1 MILCLFFG
9 PLTLS
14 AAPQFL
20 TYQGRVLKNNG
31 YPLEYENVSFSFE
44 ITNPDGLCVIYREQ
58 VNGINM
64 VNSGGVFDVAIGSGA
79 RQYPADAGFNL
90 LDTFNNAT
98 PFVCDGGSL
107 YSPAFNDGRRL
118 RVKFHDGTGWKTIT
132 PDSVIRT
139 VPYAAYASSAAKLG
153 AYSASDFLL
162 KNVLPVCGSGSF
174 LSWNGSDLVCEGV
187 SGASGGTVTQVSSA
201 NSYLTVANGTS
212 TPLLTLKVGTVSG
225 TVAAGDDARLT
236 DARTPKGAAGG
247 DLSGTYPA
255 PSVVALQ
262 GVAVSNSAPASGN
275 YLKYNGAQWAP
286 AGINT
291 SDVNGLSAA
300 LSTYLTQSAFNAAVS
315 SASCGA
321 NQAAYWN
328 SVSSNFQCQTINV
341 GVTTVSGTAG
351 QIVVSNGSTTP
362 TLSLTSVGTSGTYFK
377 VTTDA
382 QGRVTAGQSSLV
394 SADIPALSWTK
405 IASDLPT
412 TLAGY
417 GITNAVTNVAGTPSL
432 QTGLDAS
439 KPAVGTAGRLYV
451 ASDTKRIYRDTGSV
465 WDLIASAAGA
475 GGTVTSVATGTGL
488 TGGPISTTGTIS
500 LANTAVTA
508 GSYGSATQVPTY
520 TVDAQGRLTAA
531 SNVTISGVSP
541 GGVAGGDL
549 TGTYPNPVLTATG
562 VAAGTYPKV
571 TVDAKGRVTAG
582 AALAAADIPA
592 LDASKI
598 TTGTFAAARMPA
610 FTGDATSVAGATAL
624 TLAASGVSAGTY
636 KSVTVDTKGRVIAG
650 TNPTTLSG
658 YGITDAVTNVAGT
671 PSVQTGLDAS
681 KPAVGTAGRLYVASD
696 TKRIYRDTGSV
707 WDLIASATGSGGTV
721 TSVAT
726 GTGLTGGP
734 ISTTGT
740 ISLANTAV
748 TAGAYGSTTQVPTFT
763 VDAQGRLTAASN
775 VTISGVSPG
784 GAAGGDLTGA
794 YPNPALTA
802 TGVAAGTYPK
812 VTVDSKGRVTA
823 GATLAAADIPALDAS
838 KITTGTF
845 TAARMPA
852 FTGDATSVAG
862 ATALTLAASG
872 VTAGTYPKVTVD
884 TKGRVT
890 AGAAL
895 VAADIPALDTS
906 KLTTGTLPIA
916 RGGTGSTTGSI
927 TGSGALT
934 FAAGGTNQNIV
945 LTPSGTGRTVLNG
958 NVGIGTTTPA
968 ADLEIKRAFGAGGHI
983 RIGDGYDANSFASLG
998 YSAYGANLIISSGS
1012 YWNGSDWQAT
1022 HTSASHVSVGPD
1034 GVMFKNTKGLTI
1046 GGSDPLKNMVLIGG
1060 TQNRLE
1066 IYPQAATV
1074 EGGEIYLQA
1083 AGNAGA
1089 TADVSLDNYNNRFR
1103 VIVGGAEQ
1111 MVVASSGNVG
1121 VGQTSP
1127 SYKMHVNGTVA
1138 GTAAY
1143 VNTSD
1148 ERLKKNI
1155 SVIPGA
1161 LEKILRLNGVY
1172 FDWRQDEYPEWNFE
1186 QRHDVGV
1193 LAQEVE
1199 KVFPEAVRTDEKG
1212 YKAVAYSKLVPPLIE
1227 ATKEINGKCEM
1238 NVAQIRDLQDKVTV
1252 LQKENEEL
1260 KKRLSAIEEKLNGAL

>member
-1 MILCLFFG
+1 MIACLFFG

-14 AAPQFL
+14 AAPQLL

-247 DLSGTYPA
+247 DLSGTYPS

-262 GVAVSNSAPASGN
+262 GVAVANSVPASGN
-275 YLKYNGAQWAP
+275 YFKYNGAQWAP

-291 SDVNGLSAA
+291 SDVNGLSAT

-328 SVSSNFQCQTINV
+328 SVSANFQCQTINV

-362 TLSLTSVGTSGTYFK
+362 TLSLASVGTSGSYFK

-382 QGRVTAGQSSLV
+382 QGRVTAGQSSLTA
-394 SADIPALSWTK
+394 ADIPALSWTK
-405 IASDLPT
+405 ITSDLPT

-541 GGVAGGDL
+541 GGAAGGDL
-549 TGTYPNPVLTATG
+549 TGTYPNPTLTAT
-562 VAAGTYPKV
+562 
-571 TVDAKGRVTAG
+571 
-582 AALAAADIPA
+582 
-592 LDASKI
+592 
-598 TTGTFAAARMPA
+598 
-610 FTGDATSVAGATAL
+610 
-624 TLAASGVSAGTY
+624 
-636 KSVTVDTKGRVIAG
+636 
-650 TNPTTLSG
+650 
-658 YGITDAVTNVAGT
+658 
-671 PSVQTGLDAS
+671 
-681 KPAVGTAGRLYVASD
+681 
-696 TKRIYRDTGSV
+696 
-707 WDLIASATGSGGTV
+707 
-721 TSVAT
+721 
-726 GTGLTGGP
+726 
-734 ISTTGT
+734 
-740 ISLANTAV
+740 
-748 TAGAYGSTTQVPTFT
+748 
-763 VDAQGRLTAASN
+763 
-775 VTISGVSPG
+775 
-784 GAAGGDLTGA
+784 
-794 YPNPALTA
+794 
-802 TGVAAGTYPK
+802 
-812 VTVDSKGRVTA
+812 
-823 GATLAAADIPALDAS
+823 
-838 KITTGTF
+838 
-845 TAARMPA
+845 
-852 FTGDATSVAG
+852 
-862 ATALTLAASG
+862 G

-934 FAAGGTNQNIV
+934 FTAGGTNQNIT

-968 ADLEIKRAFGAGGHI
+968 ADLEIKRAFGAGGHL

-1022 HTSASHVSVGPD
+1022 HTSASHVAVGPD

-1046 GGSDPLKNMVLIGG
+1046 GGTDPLKNMLLVGG
-1060 TQNRLE
+1060 IQNRLE
-1066 IYPQAATV
+1066 VYPQAATA

-1083 AGNAGA
+1083 AGSAGA
-1089 TADVSLDNYNNRFR
+1089 TSDVVLDNYNNRFR
-1103 VIVGGAEQ
+1103 VLVAGAEQ

-1148 ERLKKNI
+1148 QRLKKNI
-1155 SVIPGA
+1155 TVIEGA
-1161 LEKILRLNGVY
+1161 LEMILRLNGVY
-1172 FDWRQDEYPEWNFE
+1172 FDWRSEEYPDWNFE
-1186 QRHDVGV
+1186 QRHDIGV
-1193 LAQEVE
+1193 IAQEVE
-1199 KVFPEAVRTDEKG
+1199 KVFPEAVRTDDKG
-1212 YKAVAYSKLVPPLIE
+1212 FKAVAYSKLVPPLIE
-1227 ATKEINGKCEM
+1227 AAKAVNMKCEM
-1238 NVAQIRDLQDKVTV
+1238 NLVQIRELQDKVAE
-1252 LQKENEEL
+1252 LQRENEMLQNRL
-1260 KKRLSAIEEKLNGAL
+1260 KLVEQRLGLNY

>member
-14 AAPQFL
+14 AAPQLL

-225 TVAAGDDARLT
+225 TVAAGDDARFT

-262 GVAVSNSAPASGN
+262 GVAVSNSAPASGS
-275 YLKYNGAQWAP
+275 YFKYNGAQWAP

-315 SASCGA
+315 PASCGA

-362 TLSLTSVGTSGTYFK
+362 TLSLANVGTSGTYFK

-405 IASDLPT
+405 ITSDLPT

-432 QTGLDAS
+432 
-439 KPAVGTAGRLYV
+439 
-451 ASDTKRIYRDTGSV
+451 
-465 WDLIASAAGA
+465 
-475 GGTVTSVATGTGL
+475 
-488 TGGPISTTGTIS
+488 
-500 LANTAVTA
+500 
-508 GSYGSATQVPTY
+508 
-520 TVDAQGRLTAA
+520 
-531 SNVTISGVSP
+531 
-541 GGVAGGDL
+541 
-549 TGTYPNPVLTATG
+549 
-562 VAAGTYPKV
+562 
-571 TVDAKGRVTAG
+571 
-582 AALAAADIPA
+582 
-592 LDASKI
+592 
-598 TTGTFAAARMPA
+598 
-610 FTGDATSVAGATAL
+610 
-624 TLAASGVSAGTY
+624 
-636 KSVTVDTKGRVIAG
+636 
-650 TNPTTLSG
+650 
-658 YGITDAVTNVAGT
+658 
-671 PSVQTGLDAS
+671 QTGLDAS

-748 TAGAYGSTTQVPTFT
+748 TAGSYGSATQVPTFT

-784 GAAGGDLTGA
+784 GAAGGDLTGS
-794 YPNPALTA
+794 YPNPVLTA

-812 VTVDSKGRVTA
+812 VTVDAKGRVTA
-823 GATLAAADIPALDAS
+823 GAALAAADIPALDTS
-838 KITTGTF
+838 KISTGTF
-845 TAARMPA
+845 AAARMPA

-884 TKGRVT
+884 AKGRVT

-895 VAADIPALDTS
+895 AAADIPVLDTS

-934 FAAGGTNQNIV
+934 FAAGGTNQNIT

-968 ADLEIKRAFGAGGHI
+968 ADLEIKRAFGAGGQM

-1046 GGSDPLKNMVLIGG
+1046 GGSDPLKNMMLVGG
-1060 TQNRLE
+1060 IQNRLE
-1066 IYPQAATV
+1066 VYPQAATT

-1089 TADVSLDNYNNRFR
+1089 TSDVVLDNYSNRFR

-1148 ERLKKNI
+1148 QRLKKNI
-1155 SVIPGA
+1155 TVIEGA

-1172 FDWRQDEYPEWNFE
+1172 FDWRSEEYPDWNFE
-1186 QRHDVGV
+1186 QRHDIGV
-1193 LAQEVE
+1193 IAQEVE
-1199 KVFPEAVRTDEKG
+1199 KVFPEAVRTDDRG
-1212 YKAVAYSKLVPPLIE
+1212 FKAVAYSKLVPPLIE
-1227 ATKEINGKCEM
+1227 AAKVVNTKCEM
-1238 NVAQIRDLQDKVTV
+1238 SLVQIKELQDKVAELQRENEM
-1252 LQKENEEL
+1252 LQKRL
-1260 KKRLSAIEEKLNGAL
+1260 KLVEQKLGLNQ

>member
-1 MILCLFFG
+1 M
-9 PLTLS
+9 TLS

-225 TVAAGDDARLT
+225 TVAAGDDARFT

-262 GVAVSNSAPASGN
+262 GVAVSNSAPASGS
-275 YLKYNGAQWAP
+275 YFKYNGAQWAP

-362 TLSLTSVGTSGTYFK
+362 TLSLANVGTSGTYFK

-405 IASDLPT
+405 ITSDLPT

-439 KPAVGTAGRLYV
+439 KPAVGAAGRLYV

-465 WDLIASAAGA
+465 WDLIASATGS

-541 GGVAGGDL
+541 GGAAGGDL
-549 TGTYPNPVLTATG
+549 TGTYPNPTLTATG

-592 LDASKI
+592 LDTSKI
-598 TTGTFAAARMPA
+598 TTGTFA
-610 FTGDATSVAGATAL
+610 
-624 TLAASGVSAGTY
+624 
-636 KSVTVDTKGRVIAG
+636 
-650 TNPTTLSG
+650 
-658 YGITDAVTNVAGT
+658 
-671 PSVQTGLDAS
+671 
-681 KPAVGTAGRLYVASD
+681 
-696 TKRIYRDTGSV
+696 
-707 WDLIASATGSGGTV
+707 
-721 TSVAT
+721 
-726 GTGLTGGP
+726 
-734 ISTTGT
+734 
-740 ISLANTAV
+740 
-748 TAGAYGSTTQVPTFT
+748 
-763 VDAQGRLTAASN
+763 
-775 VTISGVSPG
+775 
-784 GAAGGDLTGA
+784 
-794 YPNPALTA
+794 
-802 TGVAAGTYPK
+802 
-812 VTVDSKGRVTA
+812 
-823 GATLAAADIPALDAS
+823 
-838 KITTGTF
+838 
-845 TAARMPA
+845 AARMPA

-884 TKGRVT
+884 AKGRVT

-895 VAADIPALDTS
+895 AAADIPVLDTS

-934 FAAGGTNQNIV
+934 FAAGGTNQNIT

-968 ADLEIKRAFGAGGHI
+968 ADLEIKRAFGAGGQM

-1046 GGSDPLKNMVLIGG
+1046 GGSDPLKNMMLVGG
-1060 TQNRLE
+1060 IQNRLE
-1066 IYPQAATV
+1066 VYPQAATT

-1089 TADVSLDNYNNRFR
+1089 TSDVVLDNYSNRFR

-1111 MVVASSGNVG
+1111 MVIASSGNVG

-1148 ERLKKNI
+1148 QRLKKNI
-1155 SVIPGA
+1155 TVIEGA

-1172 FDWRQDEYPEWNFE
+1172 FDWRSEEYPDWNFE
-1186 QRHDVGV
+1186 QRHDIGV
-1193 LAQEVE
+1193 IAQEVE
-1199 KVFPEAVRTDEKG
+1199 KVFPEAVRTDDRG
-1212 YKAVAYSKLVPPLIE
+1212 FKAVAYSKLVPPLIE
-1227 ATKEINGKCEM
+1227 AAKVVNTKCEM
-1238 NVAQIRDLQDKVTV
+1238 SLVQIKELQDKVAELQRENEM
-1252 LQKENEEL
+1252 LQKRL
-1260 KKRLSAIEEKLNGAL
+1260 KLVEQKLGLNQ

>member
-1 MILCLFFG
+1 MMRHFGTYLIACLFFG

-14 AAPQFL
+14 AAPQLL

-247 DLSGTYPA
+247 DLSGTYPS

-262 GVAVSNSAPASGN
+262 GVAVANSVPASGN
-275 YLKYNGAQWAP
+275 YFKYNGAQWAP

-291 SDVNGLSAA
+291 SDVNGLSAT

-328 SVSSNFQCQTINV
+328 SVSANFQCQTINV

-362 TLSLTSVGTSGTYFK
+362 TLSLASVGTSGSYFK

-382 QGRVTAGQSSLV
+382 QGRVTAGQSSLTA
-394 SADIPALSWTK
+394 ADIPALSWTK
-405 IASDLPT
+405 ITSDLPT

-541 GGVAGGDL
+541 GGAAGGDL
-549 TGTYPNPVLTATG
+549 TGTYPNPTLTATG
-562 VAAGTYPKV
+562 VTAGTYPKV
-571 TVDAKGRVTAG
+571 TVDTKGRVTAG

-592 LDASKI
+592 LDTSKI

-610 FTGDATSVAGATAL
+610 FSGDATSVAGTTAL
-624 TLAASGVSAGTY
+624 TLA
-636 KSVTVDTKGRVIAG
+636 D
-650 TNPTTLSG
+650 
-658 YGITDAVTNVAGT
+658 
-671 PSVQTGLDAS
+671 
-681 KPAVGTAGRLYVASD
+681 
-696 TKRIYRDTGSV
+696 
-707 WDLIASATGSGGTV
+707 
-721 TSVAT
+721 
-726 GTGLTGGP
+726 
-734 ISTTGT
+734 
-740 ISLANTAV
+740 
-748 TAGAYGSTTQVPTFT
+748 
-763 VDAQGRLTAASN
+763 
-775 VTISGVSPG
+775 
-784 GAAGGDLTGA
+784 
-794 YPNPALTA
+794 
-802 TGVAAGTYPK
+802 
-812 VTVDSKGRVTA
+812 
-823 GATLAAADIPALDAS
+823 
-838 KITTGTF
+838 
-845 TAARMPA
+845 
-852 FTGDATSVAG
+852 
-862 ATALTLAASG
+862 SG

-934 FAAGGTNQNIV
+934 FTAGGTNQNIT

-968 ADLEIKRAFGAGGHI
+968 ADLEIKRAFGAGGHL

-1022 HTSASHVSVGPD
+1022 HTSASHVAVGPD

-1046 GGSDPLKNMVLIGG
+1046 GGTDPLKNMLLVGG
-1060 TQNRLE
+1060 IQNRLE
-1066 IYPQAATV
+1066 VYPQAATA

-1083 AGNAGA
+1083 AGSAGA
-1089 TADVSLDNYNNRFR
+1089 TSDVVLDNYNNRFR
-1103 VIVGGAEQ
+1103 VLVAGAEQ

-1148 ERLKKNI
+1148 QRLKKNI
-1155 SVIPGA
+1155 TVIEGA
-1161 LEKILRLNGVY
+1161 LEMILRLNGVY
-1172 FDWRQDEYPEWNFE
+1172 FDWRSEEYPDWNFE
-1186 QRHDVGV
+1186 QRHDIGV
-1193 LAQEVE
+1193 IAQEVE
-1199 KVFPEAVRTDEKG
+1199 KVFPEAVRTDDKG
-1212 YKAVAYSKLVPPLIE
+1212 FKAVAYSKLVPPLIE
-1227 ATKEINGKCEM
+1227 AAKAVNMKCEM
-1238 NVAQIRDLQDKVTV
+1238 NLVQIRELQDKVAE
-1252 LQKENEEL
+1252 LQRENEMLQNRL
-1260 KKRLSAIEEKLNGAL
+1260 KLVEQRLGLNY

>member
-286 AGINT
+286 SGINT

-300 LSTYLTQSAFNAAVS
+300 LSTYLTQSAFNTAVS

-362 TLSLTSVGTSGTYFK
+362 TLSLASVGTSGTYFK

-382 QGRVTAGQSSLV
+382 QGRVTAGQSSLA

-405 IASDLPT
+405 ITSDLPT

-417 GITNAVTNVAGTPSL
+417 GITNAVTNVSGTPSL

-465 WDLIASAAGA
+465 WDLIASAAGS

-508 GSYGSATQVPTY
+508 GSYGSATQVPTF

-541 GGVAGGDL
+541 GGAAGGDL
-549 TGTYPNPVLTATG
+549 TGTYPNPTLTATG

-571 TVDAKGRVTAG
+571 TVDAKGRVAAG

-592 LDASKI
+592 LDTSKI
-598 TTGTFAAARMPA
+598 STGTFAATRMPA
-610 FTGDATSVAGATAL
+610 FTGDATSVAGTTAL
-624 TLAASGVSAGTY
+624 TLADSGVAAGTY

-650 TNPTTLSG
+650 ANPTS
-658 YGITDAVTNVAGT
+658 
-671 PSVQTGLDAS
+671 
-681 KPAVGTAGRLYVASD
+681 
-696 TKRIYRDTGSV
+696 
-707 WDLIASATGSGGTV
+707 V

-734 ISTTGT
+734 ITTTGT

-748 TAGAYGSTTQVPTFT
+748 TAGSYGSATQVPTFT

-784 GAAGGDLTGA
+784 GAAGGDLTGT
-794 YPNPALTA
+794 YPNPTLTA
-802 TGVAAGTYPK
+802 T
-812 VTVDSKGRVTA
+812 
-823 GATLAAADIPALDAS
+823 
-838 KITTGTF
+838 
-845 TAARMPA
+845 
-852 FTGDATSVAG
+852 
-862 ATALTLAASG
+862 G

-884 TKGRVT
+884 AKGRVT

-895 VAADIPALDTS
+895 AAADIPVLDTS

-968 ADLEIKRAFGAGGHI
+968 ADLEIKRAFGAGGQM
-983 RIGDGYDANSFASLG
+983 RIGDGYDANSFASLS
-998 YSAYGANLIISSGS
+998 YTAYGANLILSSGS

-1046 GGSDPLKNMVLIGG
+1046 GGSDPLKNMMLVGG
-1060 TQNRLE
+1060 IQNRLE
-1066 IYPQAATV
+1066 IYPQAATT

-1089 TADVSLDNYNNRFR
+1089 TADVVLDNYNNRFR
-1103 VIVGGAEQ
+1103 VLVGGAEQ

-1155 SVIPGA
+1155 TVIEGA

-1172 FDWRQDEYPEWNFE
+1172 FDWRSDEFPDWNFE
-1186 QRHDVGV
+1186 QSHDVGV
-1193 LAQEVE
+1193 IAQEVE
-1199 KVFPEAVRTDEKG
+1199 KVFPEAVRTDDKG

-1227 ATKEINGKCEM
+1227 AAKEVNIKCEM
-1238 NVAQIRDLQDKVTV
+1238 SLLQIRELQDKVAE
-1252 LQKENEEL
+1252 LQKENEML
-1260 KKRLSAIEEKLNGAL
+1260 QKRLKLVEQKLGLNQ

>member
-1 MILCLFFG
+1 MRHFGTYLIACLFFG

-14 AAPQFL
+14 AAPQLL

-247 DLSGTYPA
+247 DLSGTYPS

-262 GVAVSNSAPASGN
+262 GVAVANSVPASGN
-275 YLKYNGAQWAP
+275 YFKYNGAQWAP

-291 SDVNGLSAA
+291 SDVNGLSAT

-328 SVSSNFQCQTINV
+328 SVSANFQCQTINV

-362 TLSLTSVGTSGTYFK
+362 TLSLASVGTSGSYFK

-382 QGRVTAGQSSLV
+382 QGRVTAGQSSLTA
-394 SADIPALSWTK
+394 ADIPALSWTK
-405 IASDLPT
+405 ITSDLPT

-541 GGVAGGDL
+541 GGAAGGDL
-549 TGTYPNPVLTATG
+549 TGTYPNPTLTAT
-562 VAAGTYPKV
+562 
-571 TVDAKGRVTAG
+571 
-582 AALAAADIPA
+582 
-592 LDASKI
+592 
-598 TTGTFAAARMPA
+598 
-610 FTGDATSVAGATAL
+610 
-624 TLAASGVSAGTY
+624 
-636 KSVTVDTKGRVIAG
+636 
-650 TNPTTLSG
+650 
-658 YGITDAVTNVAGT
+658 
-671 PSVQTGLDAS
+671 
-681 KPAVGTAGRLYVASD
+681 
-696 TKRIYRDTGSV
+696 
-707 WDLIASATGSGGTV
+707 
-721 TSVAT
+721 
-726 GTGLTGGP
+726 
-734 ISTTGT
+734 
-740 ISLANTAV
+740 
-748 TAGAYGSTTQVPTFT
+748 
-763 VDAQGRLTAASN
+763 
-775 VTISGVSPG
+775 
-784 GAAGGDLTGA
+784 
-794 YPNPALTA
+794 
-802 TGVAAGTYPK
+802 
-812 VTVDSKGRVTA
+812 
-823 GATLAAADIPALDAS
+823 
-838 KITTGTF
+838 
-845 TAARMPA
+845 
-852 FTGDATSVAG
+852 
-862 ATALTLAASG
+862 G

-934 FAAGGTNQNIV
+934 FTAGGTNQNIT

-968 ADLEIKRAFGAGGHI
+968 ADLEIKRAFGAGGHL

-1022 HTSASHVSVGPD
+1022 HTSASHVAVGPD

-1046 GGSDPLKNMVLIGG
+1046 GGTDPLKNMLLVGG
-1060 TQNRLE
+1060 IQNRLE
-1066 IYPQAATV
+1066 VYPQAATA

-1083 AGNAGA
+1083 AGSAGA
-1089 TADVSLDNYNNRFR
+1089 TSDVVLDNYNNRFR
-1103 VIVGGAEQ
+1103 VLVAGAEQ

-1148 ERLKKNI
+1148 QRLKKNI
-1155 SVIPGA
+1155 TVIEGA
-1161 LEKILRLNGVY
+1161 LEMILRLNGVY
-1172 FDWRQDEYPEWNFE
+1172 FDWRSEEYPDWNFE
-1186 QRHDVGV
+1186 QRHDIGV
-1193 LAQEVE
+1193 IAQEVE
-1199 KVFPEAVRTDEKG
+1199 KVFPEAVRTDDKG
-1212 YKAVAYSKLVPPLIE
+1212 FKAVAYSKLVPPLIE
-1227 ATKEINGKCEM
+1227 AAKAVNMKCEM
-1238 NVAQIRDLQDKVTV
+1238 NLVQIRELQDKVAE
-1252 LQKENEEL
+1252 LQRENEMLQNRL
-1260 KKRLSAIEEKLNGAL
+1260 KLVEQRLGLNY

>member
-1 MILCLFFG
+1 MIACLFFG

-14 AAPQFL
+14 AAPQLL

-225 TVAAGDDARLT
+225 TVAAGDDARFT

-262 GVAVSNSAPASGN
+262 GVAVSNSAPASGS
-275 YLKYNGAQWAP
+275 YFKYNGAQWAP

-362 TLSLTSVGTSGTYFK
+362 TLSLASVGTSGTYFK

-405 IASDLPT
+405 ITSDLPT

-417 GITNAVTNVAGTPSL
+417 GITN
-432 QTGLDAS
+432 
-439 KPAVGTAGRLYV
+439 
-451 ASDTKRIYRDTGSV
+451 
-465 WDLIASAAGA
+465 
-475 GGTVTSVATGTGL
+475 
-488 TGGPISTTGTIS
+488 
-500 LANTAVTA
+500 
-508 GSYGSATQVPTY
+508 
-520 TVDAQGRLTAA
+520 
-531 SNVTISGVSP
+531 
-541 GGVAGGDL
+541 
-549 TGTYPNPVLTATG
+549 
-562 VAAGTYPKV
+562 
-571 TVDAKGRVTAG
+571 
-582 AALAAADIPA
+582 
-592 LDASKI
+592 
-598 TTGTFAAARMPA
+598 
-610 FTGDATSVAGATAL
+610 
-624 TLAASGVSAGTY
+624 
-636 KSVTVDTKGRVIAG
+636 
-650 TNPTTLSG
+650 
-658 YGITDAVTNVAGT
+658 AVTNVAGT

-748 TAGAYGSTTQVPTFT
+748 TAGSYGSATQVPTYT

-784 GAAGGDLTGA
+784 GAAGGDLTGT
-794 YPNPALTA
+794 YPNPTLTA

-812 VTVDSKGRVTA
+812 VTVDAKGRVTA
-823 GATLAAADIPALDAS
+823 GAALAAADIPALDTS
-838 KITTGTF
+838 KISTGTF
-845 TAARMPA
+845 AAARMPA

-884 TKGRVT
+884 AKGRVT

-895 VAADIPALDTS
+895 AAADIPALDTS

-934 FAAGGTNQNIV
+934 FAAGGTNQNIT

-968 ADLEIKRAFGAGGHI
+968 ADLEIKRAFGAGGQM

-1046 GGSDPLKNMVLIGG
+1046 GGSDPLKNMMLVGG
-1060 TQNRLE
+1060 IQNRLE
-1066 IYPQAATV
+1066 VYPQAATT

-1089 TADVSLDNYNNRFR
+1089 TSDVVLDNYSNRFR

-1148 ERLKKNI
+1148 QRLKKNI
-1155 SVIPGA
+1155 TVIEGA

-1172 FDWRQDEYPEWNFE
+1172 FDWRSEEYPDWNFE
-1186 QRHDVGV
+1186 QRHDIGV
-1193 LAQEVE
+1193 IAQEVE
-1199 KVFPEAVRTDEKG
+1199 KVFPEAVRTDDRG
-1212 YKAVAYSKLVPPLIE
+1212 FKAVAYSKLVPPLIE
-1227 ATKEINGKCEM
+1227 AAKVVNTKCEM
-1238 NVAQIRDLQDKVTV
+1238 SLVQIKELQDKVAELQRENEM
-1252 LQKENEEL
+1252 LQKRL
-1260 KKRLSAIEEKLNGAL
+1260 KLVEQKLGLNQ

>member
-1 MILCLFFG
+1 MRHFGTYLIACLFFG

-20 TYQGRVLKNNG
+20 TYQGRVLKSSG

-225 TVAAGDDARLT
+225 TVAAGDDARLS
-236 DARTPKGAAGG
+236 DARAPKGAAGG
-247 DLSGTYPA
+247 DLSGTYPS

-262 GVAVSNSAPASGN
+262 GVAVSNSAPASGS
-275 YLKYNGAQWAP
+275 YFKYNGAQWAP

-291 SDVNGLSAA
+291 SDVNGLSAT

-328 SVSSNFQCQTINV
+328 SVSANFQCQTINV

-362 TLSLTSVGTSGTYFK
+362 TLSLASVGTSGSYFK

-382 QGRVTAGQSSLV
+382 QGRVTAGQSSLTA
-394 SADIPALSWTK
+394 ADIPALSWTK
-405 IASDLPT
+405 ITSDLPT

-549 TGTYPNPVLTATG
+549 TGTYPNPTLTAT
-562 VAAGTYPKV
+562 
-571 TVDAKGRVTAG
+571 
-582 AALAAADIPA
+582 
-592 LDASKI
+592 
-598 TTGTFAAARMPA
+598 
-610 FTGDATSVAGATAL
+610 
-624 TLAASGVSAGTY
+624 
-636 KSVTVDTKGRVIAG
+636 
-650 TNPTTLSG
+650 
-658 YGITDAVTNVAGT
+658 
-671 PSVQTGLDAS
+671 
-681 KPAVGTAGRLYVASD
+681 
-696 TKRIYRDTGSV
+696 
-707 WDLIASATGSGGTV
+707 
-721 TSVAT
+721 
-726 GTGLTGGP
+726 
-734 ISTTGT
+734 
-740 ISLANTAV
+740 
-748 TAGAYGSTTQVPTFT
+748 
-763 VDAQGRLTAASN
+763 
-775 VTISGVSPG
+775 
-784 GAAGGDLTGA
+784 
-794 YPNPALTA
+794 
-802 TGVAAGTYPK
+802 
-812 VTVDSKGRVTA
+812 
-823 GATLAAADIPALDAS
+823 
-838 KITTGTF
+838 
-845 TAARMPA
+845 
-852 FTGDATSVAG
+852 
-862 ATALTLAASG
+862 G

-934 FAAGGTNQNIV
+934 FAAGGTNQNIT

-968 ADLEIKRAFGAGGHI
+968 ADLEIKRAFGAGGHL

-1022 HTSASHVSVGPD
+1022 HTSASHVAVGPD

-1046 GGSDPLKNMVLIGG
+1046 GGTDPLKNMLLVGG
-1060 TQNRLE
+1060 IQNRLE
-1066 IYPQAATV
+1066 VYPQAATA

-1083 AGNAGA
+1083 AGSAGA
-1089 TADVSLDNYNNRFR
+1089 TSDVVLDNYNNRFR
-1103 VIVGGAEQ
+1103 VLVAGAEQ

-1148 ERLKKNI
+1148 QRLKKNI
-1155 SVIPGA
+1155 TVIEGA

-1172 FDWRQDEYPEWNFE
+1172 FDWRSEEYPDWNFE
-1186 QRHDVGV
+1186 QRHDIGV
-1193 LAQEVE
+1193 IAQEVE
-1199 KVFPEAVRTDEKG
+1199 KVFPEAVRTDDKG
-1212 YKAVAYSKLVPPLIE
+1212 FKAVAYSKLVPPLIE
-1227 ATKEINGKCEM
+1227 AAKAVNMKCEM
-1238 NVAQIRDLQDKVTV
+1238 NLVQIRELQDKVAE
-1252 LQKENEEL
+1252 LQRENEMLQNRL
-1260 KKRLSAIEEKLNGAL
+1260 KLVEQRLGLNY

>member
-1 MILCLFFG
+1 MMRHFGTYLIACLFFG

-14 AAPQFL
+14 AAPQLL

-247 DLSGTYPA
+247 DLSGTYPS

-262 GVAVSNSAPASGN
+262 GVAVANSVPASGN
-275 YLKYNGAQWAP
+275 YFKYNGAQWAP

-291 SDVNGLSAA
+291 SDVNGLSAT

-328 SVSSNFQCQTINV
+328 SVSANFQCQTINV

-362 TLSLTSVGTSGTYFK
+362 TLSLASVGTSGSYFK

-382 QGRVTAGQSSLV
+382 QGRVTAGQSSLTA
-394 SADIPALSWTK
+394 ADIPALSWTK
-405 IASDLPT
+405 ITSDLPT

-541 GGVAGGDL
+541 GGAAGGDL
-549 TGTYPNPVLTATG
+549 TGTYPNPTLTAT
-562 VAAGTYPKV
+562 
-571 TVDAKGRVTAG
+571 
-582 AALAAADIPA
+582 
-592 LDASKI
+592 
-598 TTGTFAAARMPA
+598 
-610 FTGDATSVAGATAL
+610 
-624 TLAASGVSAGTY
+624 
-636 KSVTVDTKGRVIAG
+636 
-650 TNPTTLSG
+650 
-658 YGITDAVTNVAGT
+658 
-671 PSVQTGLDAS
+671 
-681 KPAVGTAGRLYVASD
+681 
-696 TKRIYRDTGSV
+696 
-707 WDLIASATGSGGTV
+707 
-721 TSVAT
+721 
-726 GTGLTGGP
+726 
-734 ISTTGT
+734 
-740 ISLANTAV
+740 
-748 TAGAYGSTTQVPTFT
+748 
-763 VDAQGRLTAASN
+763 
-775 VTISGVSPG
+775 
-784 GAAGGDLTGA
+784 
-794 YPNPALTA
+794 
-802 TGVAAGTYPK
+802 
-812 VTVDSKGRVTA
+812 
-823 GATLAAADIPALDAS
+823 
-838 KITTGTF
+838 
-845 TAARMPA
+845 
-852 FTGDATSVAG
+852 
-862 ATALTLAASG
+862 G

-934 FAAGGTNQNIV
+934 FTAGGTNQNIT

-968 ADLEIKRAFGAGGHI
+968 ADLEIKRAFGAGGHL

-1022 HTSASHVSVGPD
+1022 HTSASHVAVGPD

-1046 GGSDPLKNMVLIGG
+1046 GGTDPLKNMLLVGG
-1060 TQNRLE
+1060 IQNRLE
-1066 IYPQAATV
+1066 VYPQAATA

-1083 AGNAGA
+1083 AGSAGA
-1089 TADVSLDNYNNRFR
+1089 TSDVVLDNYNNRFR
-1103 VIVGGAEQ
+1103 VLVAGAEQ

-1148 ERLKKNI
+1148 QRLKKNI
-1155 SVIPGA
+1155 TVIEGA
-1161 LEKILRLNGVY
+1161 LEMILRLNGVY
-1172 FDWRQDEYPEWNFE
+1172 FDWRSEEYPDWNFE
-1186 QRHDVGV
+1186 QRHDIGV
-1193 LAQEVE
+1193 IAQEVE
-1199 KVFPEAVRTDEKG
+1199 KVFPEAVRTDDKG
-1212 YKAVAYSKLVPPLIE
+1212 FKAVAYSKLVPPLIE
-1227 ATKEINGKCEM
+1227 AAKAVNMKCEM
-1238 NVAQIRDLQDKVTV
+1238 NLVQIRELQDKVAE
-1252 LQKENEEL
+1252 LQRENEMLQNRL
-1260 KKRLSAIEEKLNGAL
+1260 KLVEQRLGLNY

>member
-1 MILCLFFG
+1 MMRHFGTYLIACLFFG

-262 GVAVSNSAPASGN
+262 GVAVANSVPASGN
-275 YLKYNGAQWAP
+275 YFKYNGAQWAP

-291 SDVNGLSAA
+291 SDVNGLSAT

-328 SVSSNFQCQTINV
+328 SVSANFQCQTINV

-362 TLSLTSVGTSGTYFK
+362 TLSLASVGTSGSYFK

-382 QGRVTAGQSSLV
+382 QGRVTAGQSSLTA
-394 SADIPALSWTK
+394 ADIPALSWTK
-405 IASDLPT
+405 ITSDLPT

-541 GGVAGGDL
+541 GGAAGGDL
-549 TGTYPNPVLTATG
+549 TGTYPNPTLTATG
-562 VAAGTYPKV
+562 VTAGTYPKV

-582 AALAAADIPA
+582 AALVAADIPA
-592 LDASKI
+592 LDTSKI

-610 FTGDATSVAGATAL
+610 FSGDATSVAGTTAL
-624 TLAASGVSAGTY
+624 TLADSGVAAGTY
-636 KSVTVDTKGRVIAG
+636 KSVTVDTKGRVTAG
-650 TNPTTLSG
+650 SNPTS
-658 YGITDAVTNVAGT
+658 
-671 PSVQTGLDAS
+671 
-681 KPAVGTAGRLYVASD
+681 
-696 TKRIYRDTGSV
+696 
-707 WDLIASATGSGGTV
+707 V

-734 ISTTGT
+734 ITTTGT

-748 TAGAYGSTTQVPTFT
+748 TAGSYGSATQVPTYT

-784 GAAGGDLTGA
+784 GAAGGDLTGT
-794 YPNPALTA
+794 YPNPTLTA
-802 TGVAAGTYPK
+802 T
-812 VTVDSKGRVTA
+812 
-823 GATLAAADIPALDAS
+823 
-838 KITTGTF
+838 
-845 TAARMPA
+845 
-852 FTGDATSVAG
+852 
-862 ATALTLAASG
+862 G

-895 VAADIPALDTS
+895 AAADIPALDTS

-934 FAAGGTNQNIV
+934 FAAGGTNQNIT

-968 ADLEIKRAFGAGGHI
+968 ADLEIKRAFGAGGHL

-1022 HTSASHVSVGPD
+1022 HTSASHVAVGPD

-1046 GGSDPLKNMVLIGG
+1046 GGTDPLKNMLLVGG
-1060 TQNRLE
+1060 IQNRLE
-1066 IYPQAATV
+1066 VYPQAATA

-1083 AGNAGA
+1083 AGSAGA
-1089 TADVSLDNYNNRFR
+1089 TSDVVLDNYNNRFR
-1103 VIVGGAEQ
+1103 VLVAGAEQ

-1148 ERLKKNI
+1148 QRLKKNI
-1155 SVIPGA
+1155 TVIEGA

-1172 FDWRQDEYPEWNFE
+1172 FDWRSEEYPDWNFE
-1186 QRHDVGV
+1186 QRHDIGV
-1193 LAQEVE
+1193 IAQEVE
-1199 KVFPEAVRTDEKG
+1199 KVFPEAVRTDDKG
-1212 YKAVAYSKLVPPLIE
+1212 FKAVAYSKLVPPLIE
-1227 ATKEINGKCEM
+1227 AAKAVNMKCEM
-1238 NVAQIRDLQDKVTV
+1238 NLVQIRELQDKVAE
-1252 LQKENEEL
+1252 LQRENEMLQNRL
-1260 KKRLSAIEEKLNGAL
+1260 KLVEQRLGLNQ